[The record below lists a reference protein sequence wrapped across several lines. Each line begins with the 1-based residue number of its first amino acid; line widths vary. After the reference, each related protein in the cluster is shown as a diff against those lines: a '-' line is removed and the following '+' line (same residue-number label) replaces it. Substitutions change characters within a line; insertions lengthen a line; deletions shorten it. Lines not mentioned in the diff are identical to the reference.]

1 MQNNFQSFIKILK
14 HPVKFRMF
22 LFLQVPAAFFSGL
35 KVEHADDHSC
45 SISVP
50 YKWFNRNPFRS
61 TYFATLA
68 MAAEMSTG
76 ALAMGYVY
84 KLKPAVSLLV
94 TKIEGRFVK
103 KAVSKTSFTCND
115 GRAFETAVSAAL
127 STGEAQLVKAIAT
140 GTNSSGEIVAEF
152 EITWSFK
159 KKSIPKE

>member
-1 MQNNFQSFIKILK
+1 
-14 HPVKFRMF
+14 MF
-22 LFLQVPAAFFSGL
+22 LFSKVPAAFFSGL
-35 KVEHADDHSC
+35 KVEHADENSC

-68 MAAEMSTG
+68 MAGEMSTG
-76 ALAMGYVY
+76 ALAMGHAY
-84 KLKPAVSLLV
+84 KLKPSVSLLV
-94 TKIEGRFVK
+94 TGIEGRFAK
-103 KAVSKTSFTCND
+103 KAVTKTIFTCND
-115 GRAFETAVSAAL
+115 GRAFEAAVSAAL

-140 GTNSSGEIVAEF
+140 GRNTSGELVAEF

>member
-1 MQNNFQSFIKILK
+1 
-14 HPVKFRMF
+14 MF
-22 LFLQVPAAFFSGL
+22 LFLKVPAAFFSGL
-35 KVEHADDHSC
+35 KVEDANENSC

-68 MAAEMSTG
+68 MAGEMSTG
-76 ALAMGYVY
+76 ALAMGYAY

-94 TKIEGRFVK
+94 TGIEGRFAK
-103 KAVSKTSFTCND
+103 KAITKTIFTCND
-115 GRAFETAVSAAL
+115 GRAFEAAVSAAL

-140 GTNSSGEIVAEF
+140 GRNTSGELVAEF
-152 EITWSFK
+152 EVTWSFK